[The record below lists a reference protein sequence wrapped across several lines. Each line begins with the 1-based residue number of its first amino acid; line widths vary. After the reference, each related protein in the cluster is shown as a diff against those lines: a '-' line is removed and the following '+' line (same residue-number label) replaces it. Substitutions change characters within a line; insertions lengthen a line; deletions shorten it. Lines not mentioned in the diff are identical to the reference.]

1 VNTTLFAL
9 QKVRD
14 VFLREQ
20 RSLANERAHLLKW
33 GSLLKQQTT
42 SEKEKAAERW
52 EWLDE
57 KQCLLTKE
65 EITIDELDTE
75 AQKLRACASTTIKQQ
90 EDLNA
95 LMVII
100 DQRE

>member
-33 GSLLKQQTT
+33 GSLLKQQTA
-42 SEKEKAAERW
+42 SEKEKATERW

-65 EITIDELDTE
+65 EIAIDELDTE